1 MTSNMGSAFANA
13 PEELQEIVSSL
24 GETEYAS
31 LTSAGSPIS
40 NPVMYYY
47 NTGDSKIDLATGLA
61 YPAKANR
68 ARNNPQVGLLLGRS
82 VHAYDRVAI
91 AEFGKPEDRLDLEGA
106 PIVAI
111 AAMGAVR
118 DSDLQANTDKYV
130 DLFLAEHPKIGPQDW
145 DAMKDLNHYWIRIWI
160 ECTPVRV
167 YWWPDGNL
175 NDKPPEIWEAPLS
188 GSYPTSDPRPSGKPT
203 PRAKWPAEPWQVR
216 APNVLEQFPQPVL
229 TSKTEDGFPLPIP
242 TNGAKITNTGFEL
255 DIPRHSPCWGAR
267 GSASLSFGITAT
279 FVGELEENQFKVER
293 LIGDLPNIFQSEGDE
308 VDALNERQKA
318 ELERRGQVIPAIRR
332 GEYLK

>member
-1 MTSNMGSAFANA
+1 MTSNARSAFANA
-13 PEELQEIVSSL
+13 PAELQEIVSSL

-47 NTGDSKIDLATGLA
+47 NAGDSKIDLATGLA

-68 ARNNPQVGLLLGRS
+68 ARNSPQVGLLLGRS

-91 AEFGKPEDRLDLEGA
+91 AEFGKPEDRIDLEDS
-106 PIVAI
+106 PVVAI

-118 DSDLQANTDKYV
+118 DSDLQANTNKYV
-130 DLFLAEHPKIGPQDW
+130 DLFIAEHSKIGPQDW

-160 ECTPVRV
+160 ECTPVRA

-175 NDKPPEIWEAPLS
+175 NEKPPEFWEAPAS
-188 GSYPTSDPRPSGKPT
+188 ATYPTSDPKPPGRPT
-203 PRAKWPAEPWQVR
+203 PSAQWPAEPWQDR
-216 APNVLEQFPQPVL
+216 APNVLKQFPQPIL

-242 TNGAKITNTGFEL
+242 TNSAKVTNTGFEL
-255 DIPRHSPCWGAR
+255 DIPLHSPCPRMGT
-267 GSASLSFGITAT
+267 ASLTFGIMAT
-279 FVGELEENQFKVER
+279 FMGELDGNQFKVER

-318 ELERRGQVIPAIRR
+318 ELERRGQAIPAIRR
-332 GEYLK
+332 GQYLK